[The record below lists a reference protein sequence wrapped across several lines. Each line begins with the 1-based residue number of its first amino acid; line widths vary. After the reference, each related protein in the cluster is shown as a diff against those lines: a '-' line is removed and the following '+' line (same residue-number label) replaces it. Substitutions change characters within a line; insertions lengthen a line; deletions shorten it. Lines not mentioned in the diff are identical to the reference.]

1 MAGSL
6 TTEAMPAGRCM
17 VSHSKGQFFSPP
29 RKVRDT
35 MSFLVRCSG
44 IGLLFCTAGIGPAAA
59 AGWQHIG
66 NVQRVEKLPDGV
78 ELIAGSAKL
87 RITAFRDGV
96 IRVRLAPG
104 GSFEK
109 DF

>member
-1 MAGSL
+1 
-6 TTEAMPAGRCM
+6 
-17 VSHSKGQFFSPP
+17 
-29 RKVRDT
+29 

-44 IGLLFCTAGIGPAAA
+44 IGLLFCTVGGGPAAA

-66 NVQRVEKLPDGV
+66 NVQRVERLPDGV

-96 IRVRLAPG
+96 VRVRLAPV

-109 DF
+109 DFSWAVIEPPDAHLSCA